1 MTKIIETER
10 LLIREFDLDD
20 VEFIVALLNSPA
32 WLQYIG
38 DRGVKNIEEAKS
50 YLLNGHMES
59 YRVNGFGLWMVELK
73 DGSVPI
79 GMCGL
84 IKRDVLD
91 DIDIGFAFLPQYIGK
106 GYGYEAAAPT
116 MAYAKK
122 PLGLNR
128 IVAITDP
135 ANIHSI
141 SLLKKLGME
150 FEKMVAPYNEKELML
165 FAIEIK

>member
-10 LLIREFDLDD
+10 LLIREFNSED
-20 VEFIVALLNSPA
+20 VEFIVALLNTPA
-32 WLQYIG
+32 WLQFIG
-38 DRGVKNIEEAKS
+38 DRGVKNIEDAKS

-91 DIDIGFAFLPQYIGK
+91 DIDIGFAFLPQYTGK
-106 GYGYEAAAPT
+106 GYGYEAAATT

-122 PLGLNR
+122 PLGLTR

-135 ANIHSI
+135 VNIHSI